1 VFPRRIDPAMKI
13 IQVKVK
19 PNSRN
24 SELEEGDDGQWIA
37 RLKSPPVDGR
47 ANSELVELI
56 ARYFACPKSCVSIKS
71 GAAARMK
78 LIRIDD
84 R

>member
-1 VFPRRIDPAMKI
+1 MKV

-19 PNSRN
+19 PGSRV
-24 SELEEGDDGQWIA
+24 SELEEGTDGLLIA

-56 ARYFACPKSCVSIKS
+56 ARHFGCPKSAVSFKS

-78 LIRIDD
+78 LIRIED